1 MKVFLVNEPQQ
12 REEDSTVNICKNLNA
27 FNVKA
32 ESSRLTSLLSCVWP
46 TGCCWPSETCSVH
59 LSSAW
64 DERGTHS
71 RKVEFPSTP
80 YTTFTSTESES
91 DKDTG
96 QPVGHCSFAFTA
108 LHTVWCSQ
116 GNDGNDSFPF
126 VVMFVWMWDGTGDKR
141 LYRKKHFFC
150 IELKWKISLTVKKI
164 SFPLFL
170 TTKQRKPQL
179 CDTSTR
185 GRHMLVF
192 RTPW

>member
-1 MKVFLVNEPQQ
+1 MIVFLVNEPQQ

-96 QPVGHCSFAFTA
+96 QSLGHCSFAFTA

-150 IELKWKISLTVKKI
+150 IELKWKISLTVKKNEFSVI
-164 SFPLFL
+164 FDH
-170 TTKQRKPQL
+170 KAEKAAVMRYI
-179 CDTSTR
+179 
-185 GRHMLVF
+185 H
-192 RTPW
+192 